1 MGNLPAKVTGRG
13 SPRTP
18 YERTYVLLSPQA
30 DRAWANAV
38 VDATWDGHRYTIGG
52 SADDAGIGDLDV
64 RRVIAVNPDQW
75 RGDLRAFFAEHY
87 PGVEYRSVEASTPA
101 ALGLA
106 LHRDDDSPPTE
117 PPSALRIG
125 LNDPG
130 DQGGVQWM
138 IQNVPD
144 GLLYVPIILNDS
156 PRVLNF
162 AVDARVVVNLRWN
175 WSTDCGG
182 QGTLPPQGRMAPF
195 VQACISTIQQ
205 ARGVWGWSMGNEM
218 NNLREWPAGTPLT
231 PEYVAE
237 VYNQVRDSVTANMA
251 PGAVDPFNAGLC
263 DVQEYWRRLWACVKG
278 AGFVDLHGYIHGPD
292 AALCWSE
299 VRFGD
304 APLTWQYFNFFGC
317 CQTLLERLPTKYRG
331 LPAIVSEFNHIDKGD
346 GKTGWVG
353 DARGGEIVRA
363 AYRRLMEWNASG
375 QGNPVTGLAI
385 YRWRGDA
392 WAVAGNS
399 PVLDAIKELANG
411 T

>member
-1 MGNLPAKVTGRG
+1 MTGRG
-13 SPRTP
+13 APRTP
-18 YERTYVLLSPQA
+18 YERTYVLLPPGA
-30 DRAWANAV
+30 GRAWANAV
-38 VDATWDGHRYTIGG
+38 TDATWEAHRYTIGG

-64 RRVIAVNPDQW
+64 RRVIAVNPGQW
-75 RGDLRAFFAEHY
+75 RGDLRAFFEQHY
-87 PGVEYRSVEASTPA
+87 PGVEYRPVEAATPA

-106 LHRDDDSPPTE
+106 LHGDDSLPVEPT
-117 PPSALRIG
+117 PALRIG
-125 LNDPG
+125 LNDP
-130 DQGGVQWM
+130 DQQGGAQWM
-138 IQNVPD
+138 AQNAPG

-162 AVDARVVVNLRWN
+162 AGDARVVVNLRWN

-182 QGTLPPQGRMAPF
+182 QGTLPPQGRTGPF
-195 VQACISTIQQ
+195 VQACIATIEQS
-205 ARGVWGWSMGNEM
+205 RGVWGWSVGNEM
-218 NNLREWPAGTPLT
+218 NNSREWPKDTTLT

-237 VYNQVRDSVTANMA
+237 VYNQVRDSVTANVA

-263 DVQEYWRRLWACVKG
+263 DVQEYWRRLWGSVKG

-292 AALCWSE
+292 AALCWSSM
-299 VRFGD
+299 RFGD

-317 CQTLLERLPTKYRG
+317 CQTLLERLPTKYRS

-346 GKTGWVG
+346 GKLGWVG
-353 DARGGEIVRA
+353 DARAGAIVRA
-363 AYRRLMEWNASG
+363 AYQRLTEWNASN

-392 WAVAGNS
+392 WAVEGNS
-399 PVLDAIKELANG
+399 SVLNAIKELANG